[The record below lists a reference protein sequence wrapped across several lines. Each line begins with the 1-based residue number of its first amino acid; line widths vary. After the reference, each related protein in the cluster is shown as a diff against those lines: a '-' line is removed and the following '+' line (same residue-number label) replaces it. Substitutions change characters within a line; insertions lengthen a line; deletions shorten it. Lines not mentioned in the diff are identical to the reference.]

1 MSELQV
7 IPDAGARP
15 PSAGGRGRR
24 PGLVWSIGAV
34 AIAALIL
41 LPVVAVLVRLAQPSD
56 GVWDHLAAT
65 LLPVYVVNSLALVA
79 GVVSLAVAIGVG
91 AGWLVAAFDF
101 PGRRVF
107 EWALILPM
115 TVPGYV
121 IAIVYFDL
129 LTFAGPVQTALREA
143 TGWRRGDYW
152 FPQVAS
158 LPGAAVLLAL
168 VLYPYVYLLARTAFL
183 RQSRHL
189 MEAARSLGI
198 GPWAAF
204 GRVALPLARPA
215 IAAGAGFVAM
225 ETLADYGTVQ
235 HLGVP
240 TLTSG
245 IFRTWFAAG
254 SPVAAAQLAALLLGF
269 VAFVLVLER
278 AGRAGRRY
286 ATDPGGRAAVIPRRR
301 LGPAGAA
308 AAAAACLV
316 PVALGFLLPVA
327 ELARHHLATGD
338 SMWGPRFFT
347 FARNSLVLAGVAAA
361 VILALGLFLAY
372 ARRLDGGR
380 AVQAAIQAAGF
391 GYAIPGAVIAV
402 GVLFPLAWADR
413 TLNAILG
420 ATLGLTPGLVFTGTI
435 AALLFAYTVRFL
447 AIALSS
453 LEAGL
458 ARIPPS
464 FDEAARSLGSGPAGA
479 LARVHLPLLRP
490 SILSAAIFVFADVM
504 KELPATLI
512 VRPFNFDTLAVR
524 VFRLAAD
531 ARVAEASTGALV
543 IVAAGIVPVVLL
555 SRAMNAETPR
565 RRGAPTAGRPGG

>member
-1 MSELQV
+1 MSEVQV
-7 IPDAGARP
+7 IPNAAAGPAM
-15 PSAGGRGRR
+15 AAARGRR
-24 PGLVWSIGAV
+24 PGLLWSVGAV

-41 LPVVAVLVRLAQPSD
+41 LPVAAVLARLAEPSG
-56 GVWDHLAAT
+56 GVWAHLAAT
-65 LLPVYVVNSLALVA
+65 LLPVYITTSLALVA
-79 GVVSLAVAIGVG
+79 GVVALSVAIGVG

-101 PGRRVF
+101 PGRRLF

-129 LTFAGPVQTALREA
+129 LGYAGPVQTALRAA
-143 TGWRRGDYW
+143 TGWGRGDYRL
-152 FPQVAS
+152 PPVAS
-158 LPGAAVLLAL
+158 LPGAAVLMAL

-225 ETLADYGTVQ
+225 ETLADYGTVH

-240 TLTSG
+240 TLTYG

-254 SPVAAAQLAALLLGF
+254 APVAAAQLAALLLGF
-269 VAFVLVLER
+269 VAFVLLLER
-278 AGRAGRRY
+278 LARAGRRY

-301 LGPAGAA
+301 LGPWAA
-308 AAAAACLV
+308 AAAIVACLV
-316 PVALGFLLPVA
+316 PVVLGFLLPVA
-327 ELARHHLATGD
+327 ELVRQHLAVGD
-338 SMWGPRFFT
+338 SMWGPRFFA
-347 FARNSLVLAGVAAA
+347 FARNSLVLAAVAAA
-361 VILALGLFLAY
+361 VILTLGLFLAY

-380 AVQAAIQAAGF
+380 AVQAAIQAAGL
-391 GYAIPGAVIAV
+391 GYAIPGAVVAV
-402 GVLFPLAWADR
+402 GVLVPLAWADR
-413 TLNAILG
+413 ALG
-420 ATLGLTPGLVFTGTI
+420 ALFGATFGLDPGLVFTGTI
-435 AALLFAYTVRFL
+435 AALLFAYAVRFL
-447 AIALSS
+447 AIALASI
-453 LEAGL
+453 EAGL

-464 FDEAARSLGSGPAGA
+464 FDEAARSLGTGPAGT

-490 SILSAAIFVFADVM
+490 SLMAAAIFVFADVM

-531 ARVAEASTGALV
+531 ARVAEASTGALM

-555 SRAMNAETPR
+555 SRAMNAGPAR
-565 RRGAPTAGRPGG
+565 PPPPPGGG

>member
-1 MSELQV
+1 MNEAEPIL
-7 IPDAGARP
+7 PAAGARP
-15 PSAGGRGRR
+15 AAVPRPAGGVARI
-24 PGLVWSIGAV
+24 WSLGAI
-34 AIAALIL
+34 AIAALIAV
-41 LPVVAVLVRLAQPSD
+41 PVVSVVARLAQPSD
-56 GVWDHLAAT
+56 GVWAHLAAT
-65 LLPVYVVNSLALVA
+65 LLPAYLGNSLMLVA
-79 GVVSLAVAIGVG
+79 GVVALATAIGIG

-101 PGRRVF
+101 PGRRLF

-129 LTFAGPVQTALREA
+129 LAFSGPVQSWLRA
-143 TGWRRGDYW
+143 TFEWRRGDYW
-152 FPQVAS
+152 FPPVAS
-158 LPGAAVLLAL
+158 LPGAAVLLAF

-189 MEAARSLGI
+189 MDAARSLGM
-198 GPWAAF
+198 GPWEAF
-204 GRVALPLARPA
+204 GRVALPMARPA

-240 TLTSG
+240 TLTTG
-245 IFRTWFAAG
+245 IFRTWFSAG
-254 SPVAAAQLAALLLGF
+254 SPVAAAQLAVLLLVF
-269 VAFVLVLER
+269 VAFVLALER

-286 ATDPGGRAAVIPRRR
+286 AGDPGGRAAVMPRRR
-301 LGPAGAA
+301 LGALGGTLAA
-308 AAAAACLV
+308 LACLV
-316 PVALGFLLPVA
+316 PVAVGFLVPVA
-327 ELARHHLATGD
+327 ELLRLHLAAGD
-338 SMWGPRFFT
+338 SMWGPRFLA
-347 FARNSLVLAGVAAA
+347 FATNSLTLAAVSAA

-380 AVQAAIQAAGF
+380 AVQAAVQAAGF

-402 GVLFPLAWADR
+402 GILAPLAWTDR
-413 TLNAILG
+413 VLAAAIE
-420 ATLGLTPGLVFTGTI
+420 GLTGLSPGLIFTGTI
-435 AALLFAYTVRFL
+435 AALVFAYSVRFL

-453 LEAGL
+453 VEAGL

-464 FDEAARSLGSGPAGA
+464 FDEAARSLGSGAAGT
-479 LARVHLPLLRP
+479 LFRVHLPLLRP

-504 KELPATLI
+504 KELPATMIL
-512 VRPFNFDTLAVR
+512 RPFNFDTLAVR

-543 IVAAGIVPVVLL
+543 IVASGILPVILL
-555 SRAMNAETPR
+555 SRAMNAPPGGAPAR
-565 RRGAPTAGRPGG
+565 PRRGA

>member
-1 MSELQV
+1 M
-7 IPDAGARP
+7 P
-15 PSAGGRGRR
+15 
-24 PGLVWSIGAV
+24 V
-34 AIAALIL
+34 A
-41 LPVVAVLVRLAQPSD
+41 AVLARLALPS
-56 GVWDHLAAT
+56 GGAWAHLAAT
-65 LLPVYVVNSLALVA
+65 VLPVYVANSLGLALGTVT
-79 GVVSLAVAIGVG
+79 LAVAMGVG
-91 AGWLVAAFDF
+91 AGWLVAACDF
-101 PGRRVF
+101 PFRRTL

-129 LTFAGPVQTALREA
+129 LGYAGPVQTALRAA
-143 TGWRRGDYW
+143 TGWGRDDYR
-152 FPQVAS
+152 FPAVAS

-198 GPWAAF
+198 GPRAAF
-204 GRVALPLARPA
+204 LRVALPLARPA

-225 ETLADYGTVQ
+225 ETLADYGAVY

-240 TLTSG
+240 TLTYG
-245 IFRTWFAAG
+245 LFRTWFAAG
-254 SPVAAAQLAALLLGF
+254 APVAAAQLAALLLGF

-278 AGRAGRRY
+278 AARAGRRY

-301 LGPAGAA
+301 LRPLAA
-308 AAAAACLV
+308 AAAILACLL
-316 PVALGFLLPVA
+316 PVAFGFLLPLA
-327 ELARHHLATGD
+327 ELLRHHFAVGD
-338 SMWGPRFFT
+338 SMWGPRFLA
-347 FARNSLVLAGVAAA
+347 FARNSLVLAATAAA
-361 VILALGLFLAY
+361 LILALGLFLAY

-402 GVLFPLAWADR
+402 GVLAPLAWADR
-413 TLNAILG
+413 TLNALLA
-420 ATLGLTPGLVFTGTI
+420 ATVGVAPGLILTGTI

-464 FDEAARSLGSGPAGA
+464 FDEAARSLGSGPAA
-479 LARVHLPLLRP
+479 TLARVHLPLLRP
-490 SILSAAIFVFADVM
+490 SLVAAAIFVFADVM

-531 ARVAEASTGALV
+531 ARVAEASTAALV
-543 IVAAGIVPVVLL
+543 IVATGIVPVILL
-555 SRAMNAETPR
+555 SRAMNAGAARPR
-565 RRGAPTAGRPGG
+565 HPPAGG